1 MKFIR
6 DLDAFKNLI
15 QSEFAYT
22 VSDYT
27 KPQSL
32 LFTEFI
38 QILDSGPEL
47 EKFEYHK
54 EFREITTDMERFE
67 LLCLSV
73 YMNNIF
79 KMAQANNMNAI
90 IDDRKTRKDEIKNI
104 DKLDSIYS
112 LYKKGYTE
120 TNVKEHL
127 EAVINI
133 EFVNGCRILETMFS
147 ALVPEIKLKL
157 KMDVC
162 LKIKR
167 IIENNNIE
175 FKDFLAD
182 IIQETVEEQLKRTTD
197 IYLAHYMC
205 EFYIPNEM
213 PKEGKVG

>member
-1 MKFIR
+1 
-6 DLDAFKNLI
+6 
-15 QSEFAYT
+15 
-22 VSDYT
+22 
-27 KPQSL
+27 
-32 LFTEFI
+32 
-38 QILDSGPEL
+38 
-47 EKFEYHK
+47 
-54 EFREITTDMERFE
+54 
-67 LLCLSV
+67 
-73 YMNNIF
+73 
-79 KMAQANNMNAI
+79 MAPANNMNAI

-104 DKLDSIYS
+104 EKLDSIYS

-162 LKIKR
+162 FKIQR
-167 IIENNNIE
+167 IIEKNNIE
-175 FKDFLAD
+175 LKDFLAD

-213 PKEGKVG
+213 PKEGNVGELYRIMFRTKEDMLGLIKSYKDLFSTVGEKIRIVKVVKNIGHKPNQ